1 MADALWPRPESRSSP
16 SAGAPLVPRVPPVV
30 LVAAVLGG
38 FVLVMPLLGLLVRA
52 PWPTLAAIIASPATL
67 TALGLSLL
75 TATVATLVTVLLGVP
90 LAVVLARPGLRGG
103 ALLRALVTVPLV
115 LPPVVGG
122 VALFTVAGRTGLVGA
137 PVYALTGWALPF
149 TPGAVVLAQVFV
161 AMPFLVLTVEGA
173 LRSVDHRL
181 VDAARTLGASPFVAL
196 RRVVLPLVRPSL
208 VSGAVLSWARALGE
222 FGATITFA
230 GNFPGTTRTLPLLVY
245 ADLQG
250 APERAIGEALVM
262 FAVTVLV
269 LVAVSARWPRRSGR

>member
-1 MADALWPRPESRSSP
+1 SDALWPRPESRSSP

-75 TATVATLVTVLLGVP
+75 TAPVATLVTVLLGVP

-161 AMPFLVLTVEGA
+161 AMPFLVRTVEGA

-181 VDAARTLGASPFVAL
+181 VDAARTLGAS
-196 RRVVLPLVRPSL
+196 
-208 VSGAVLSWARALGE
+208 
-222 FGATITFA
+222 
-230 GNFPGTTRTLPLLVY
+230 
-245 ADLQG
+245 
-250 APERAIGEALVM
+250 
-262 FAVTVLV
+262 
-269 LVAVSARWPRRSGR
+269 